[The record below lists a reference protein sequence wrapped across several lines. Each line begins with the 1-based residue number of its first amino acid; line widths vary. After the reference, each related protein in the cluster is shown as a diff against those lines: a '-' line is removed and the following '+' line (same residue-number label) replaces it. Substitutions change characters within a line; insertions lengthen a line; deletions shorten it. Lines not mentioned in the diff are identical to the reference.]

1 MRKSKTENLNQLIH
15 LFLRE
20 QGLETPYN
28 EYKLVSAWPEVV
40 GQTISSYT
48 GNIFIK
54 NQILHV
60 EIKSPALR
68 QELLMRRTVLKDR
81 LNQHVG
87 AQVITDIAFH

>member
-1 MRKSKTENLNQLIH
+1 MRKNKTENLNQLIH

-40 GQTISSYT
+40 GQAISSYT

>member
-1 MRKSKTENLNQLIH
+1 MRRSNTENITH
-15 LFLRE
+15 LLRVFLRE

-28 EYKLVSAWPEVV
+28 EYKLVNAWPTVV
-40 GQTISSYT
+40 GQAIASYT
-48 GNIFIK
+48 GNIYIR
-54 NQILHV
+54 NQILFV

-68 QELLMRRTVLKDR
+68 QELLMQRTELKNR

>member
-1 MRKSKTENLNQLIH
+1 MKRSKTDSLDQLIH
-15 LFLRE
+15 VFLRE

-28 EYKLVSAWPEVV
+28 EYKLVNAWPEVV
-40 GQTISSYT
+40 GDVISSYT

-54 NQILHV
+54 SQVLHV

-68 QELLMRRTVLKDR
+68 QELLMRRSLLKDK
-81 LNQHVG
+81 LNNHVG

>member
-1 MRKSKTENLNQLIH
+1 MRKSETENLNQLIH

-40 GQTISSYT
+40 GQAISSYT

>member
-1 MRKSKTENLNQLIH
+1 MKRSKTESLDQLIH
-15 LFLRE
+15 VFLRE

-28 EYKLVSAWPEVV
+28 EYKLVNAWPEVV
-40 GQTISSYT
+40 GDVISSYT

-54 NQILHV
+54 SQVLHV

-68 QELLMRRTVLKDR
+68 QELLMRRSLLKDK
-81 LNQHVG
+81 LNNHVG

>member
-1 MRKSKTENLNQLIH
+1 MRKSKTESLHDLVHI
-15 LFLRE
+15 FLRE

-28 EYKLVSAWPEVV
+28 EYKLVNAWPEIV
-40 GQTISSYT
+40 GQTIASYT

-68 QELLMRRTVLKDR
+68 QELLMGRTILKDR
-81 LNQHVG
+81 LNNQVG

>member
-1 MRKSKTENLNQLIH
+1 MKRSKTESLEQLIH
-15 LFLRE
+15 VFLRE

-28 EYKLVSAWPEVV
+28 EYKLVNAWPEVV
-40 GQTISSYT
+40 GDVISSYT

-54 NQILHV
+54 SQVLHV

-68 QELLMRRTVLKDR
+68 QELLMRRSLLKDK
-81 LNQHVG
+81 LNNHVG